1 MGKYAQDAAKLLEL
15 VGGKENIA
23 AVSHCITRMRFVLND
38 PALANI
44 EAIEAKGVSKGIAK
58 GPLYFFQRSDS
69 TVTLKVVSDIEA
81 EKARLAVAQEQSIRQ
96 LNALAEKC
104 QEDAGEEMAV
114 LFETHAMLV
123 EDEDFVECI
132 TSLIDEES
140 CNAEHAVEQAGIQFA
155 AMFAAMDDAYMQAR
169 AADIKDVAKRIL
181 NNLLGVVD
189 GGIHSDVPVILAADD
204 LAPSETLQLDKS
216 KILGFVTMGGSG
228 NSHTAILARTMGI
241 PAICGA
247 GEALAEGY
255 NGRVGYIDGETGQ
268 LIIDP
273 DAMTQAAL
281 KEKYEKQQETRKL
294 LETMKGQEDIT
305 LDGKK
310 MLLYCNIG
318 SPEDV
323 AAVLANDG
331 QGIGLFRSEFLY
343 LSASDYPTEDEQF
356 EAYRS
361 VADAMNGKRVVIRT
375 LDIGADKQVDY
386 FDMKE
391 EENPALGV
399 RAIRICLNRPEVFRT
414 QLRALYR
421 ASVYGKIAIMF
432 PMITSVWEVKEC
444 KRACMSVMK
453 ELEAEGIPYDK
464 DTELGIMIE
473 TPSSVFVAEEL
484 AKLVDFFSVGTN
496 DLTQYTLACD
506 RQANDLGKFYD
517 PHHPALLRAIKMAAD
532 AAHKAGIWIGI
543 CGELGADI
551 SMLPT
556 FLAMGIDELSVSPS
570 AVLPVRAAIRQSIAQ
585 TCTLEMLEC

>member
-1 MGKYAQDAAKLLEL
+1 M
-15 VGGKENIA
+15 
-23 AVSHCITRMRFVLND
+23 IT
-38 PALANI
+38 I
-44 EAIEAKGVSKGIAK
+44 QGKGVSKGIAK
-58 GPLYFFQRSDS
+58 GPLYFFQRSDT

-81 EKARLAVAQEQSIRQ
+81 EKARLAVAQEQFIQQ

-104 QEDAGEEMAV
+104 RDDAGEEMAV
-114 LFETHAMLV
+114 LFESHAMFV

-140 CNAEHAVEQAGIQFA
+140 CNAEYAVEQAGIQFA

-189 GGIHSDVPVILAADD
+189 GGIRSDVPVILAADD

-281 KEKYEKQQETRKL
+281 KEKYEKQQETKKL

-361 VADAMNGKRVVIRT
+361 VAAAMNGKRVVIRT

-386 FDMKE
+386 FNMKE

-444 KRACMSVMK
+444 KRACVSVMK
-453 ELEAEGIPYDK
+453 ELEAEGIPYNK
-464 DTELGIMIE
+464 DTELGIMVE

>member
-1 MGKYAQDAAKLLEL
+1 M
-15 VGGKENIA
+15 
-23 AVSHCITRMRFVLND
+23 IT
-38 PALANI
+38 I
-44 EAIEAKGVSKGIAK
+44 QGKGVSKGIAK
-58 GPLYFFQRSDS
+58 GPLYFFQRSDT

-81 EKARLAVAQEQSIRQ
+81 EKARLAVAQEQSIQQ

-104 QEDAGEEMAV
+104 RDDAGEEMAV
-114 LFETHAMLV
+114 LFETHAMFV

-132 TSLIDEES
+132 TSLIDEKS
-140 CNAEHAVEQAGIQFA
+140 CNAEYAVEQAGIQFA

-281 KEKYEKQQETRKL
+281 KEKYEKQQETKKL

-444 KRACMSVMK
+444 KRACVSVMK
-453 ELEAEGIPYDK
+453 ELEAEGIPYNK

-506 RQANDLGKFYD
+506 RQANDLGKFFD

>member
-1 MGKYAQDAAKLLEL
+1 M
-15 VGGKENIA
+15 
-23 AVSHCITRMRFVLND
+23 IT
-38 PALANI
+38 I
-44 EAIEAKGVSKGIAK
+44 QGKGVSKGIAK
-58 GPLYFFQRSDS
+58 GPLYFFQRSDT

-114 LFETHAMLV
+114 LFETHAMFV

-169 AADIKDVAKRIL
+169 AADIKDVAKRLL

-281 KEKYEKQQETRKL
+281 KEKYEKQQETKKL

>member
-1 MGKYAQDAAKLLEL
+1 M
-15 VGGKENIA
+15 
-23 AVSHCITRMRFVLND
+23 IT
-38 PALANI
+38 I
-44 EAIEAKGVSKGIAK
+44 QGKGVSKGIAK
-58 GPLYFFQRSDS
+58 GPLYFFQRSDT

-114 LFETHAMLV
+114 LFETHAMFV

-132 TSLIDEES
+132 TSLIDGKS
-140 CNAEHAVEQAGIQFA
+140 CNAEYAVEQAGIQFA

-169 AADIKDVAKRIL
+169 AADIKDVAKRIV

-189 GGIHSDVPVILAADD
+189 GGIRSDVPVILAADD

-281 KEKYEKQQETRKL
+281 KEKYEKQQETKKL

-361 VADAMNGKRVVIRT
+361 VAAAMNGKRVVIRT

-444 KRACMSVMK
+444 KRACVSVMK
-453 ELEAEGIPYDK
+453 ELEAEGIPYNK

-506 RQANDLGKFYD
+506 RQANDLGKFFD

>member
-1 MGKYAQDAAKLLEL
+1 M
-15 VGGKENIA
+15 
-23 AVSHCITRMRFVLND
+23 IT
-38 PALANI
+38 I
-44 EAIEAKGVSKGIAK
+44 QGKGVSKGIAK
-58 GPLYFFQRSDS
+58 GPLYFFQRSDT

-96 LNALAEKC
+96 LNALAEQC

-114 LFETHAMLV
+114 LFETHAMFV

-140 CNAEHAVEQAGIQFA
+140 CNAEYAVEQAGIQFA
-155 AMFAAMDDAYMQAR
+155 AMFAAMDDTYMQAR

-189 GGIHSDVPVILAADD
+189 GGIDSEEPVILAADD
-204 LAPSETLQLDKS
+204 LTPSETLQLDKS

-281 KEKYEKQQETRKL
+281 KEKYEKQQETKKL

-361 VADAMNGKRVVIRT
+361 VATAMNGKRVVIRT

-444 KRACMSVMK
+444 KRACVSVMK

-517 PHHPALLRAIKMAAD
+517 PHHPALLRTIKMAAD

>member
-1 MGKYAQDAAKLLEL
+1 M
-15 VGGKENIA
+15 
-23 AVSHCITRMRFVLND
+23 IT
-38 PALANI
+38 I
-44 EAIEAKGVSKGIAK
+44 QGKGVSKGIAK
-58 GPLYFFQRSDS
+58 GPLYFFQRSDT

-81 EKARLAVAQEQSIRQ
+81 EKARLAVAQEQSIQQ

-104 QEDAGEEMAV
+104 RDDAGEEMAV
-114 LFETHAMLV
+114 LFETHAMFA

-132 TSLIDEES
+132 TSLIDEKS
-140 CNAEHAVEQAGIQFA
+140 CNAEYAVEQAGILFA

-181 NNLLGVVD
+181 DNLLGVVD
-189 GGIHSDVPVILAADD
+189 GGIRSDVPVILAADD

-247 GEALAEGY
+247 GEALAESY

-281 KEKYEKQQETRKL
+281 KEKYEKQQETKKL

-361 VADAMNGKRVVIRT
+361 VAAAMNGKRVVIRT

-444 KRACMSVMK
+444 KRACVSVMK
-453 ELEAEGIPYDK
+453 ELEAEGIPYNK

-506 RQANDLGKFYD
+506 RQANDLGKFFD

-543 CGELGADI
+543 CGELGADT

>member
-1 MGKYAQDAAKLLEL
+1 M
-15 VGGKENIA
+15 
-23 AVSHCITRMRFVLND
+23 IT
-38 PALANI
+38 I
-44 EAIEAKGVSKGIAK
+44 QGKGVSKGIAK
-58 GPLYFFQRSDS
+58 GPLYFFQRSDT

-114 LFETHAMLV
+114 LFETHAMFV

-140 CNAEHAVEQAGIQFA
+140 CNAEYAVEQAGIQFA

-189 GGIHSDVPVILAADD
+189 GGIRSDVPVILAADD

-281 KEKYEKQQETRKL
+281 KEKYEKQQETKKL

-556 FLAMGIDELSVSPS
+556 FLAIGIDELSVSPS

>member
-1 MGKYAQDAAKLLEL
+1 M
-15 VGGKENIA
+15 
-23 AVSHCITRMRFVLND
+23 IT
-38 PALANI
+38 I
-44 EAIEAKGVSKGIAK
+44 QGKGVSKGIAK

-69 TVTLKVVSDIEA
+69 TVTLKVVSDIAA

-104 QEDAGEEMAV
+104 REDAGEEMAV

-281 KEKYEKQQETRKL
+281 KEKYEKQQETKKL

>member
-1 MGKYAQDAAKLLEL
+1 M
-15 VGGKENIA
+15 
-23 AVSHCITRMRFVLND
+23 IT
-38 PALANI
+38 I
-44 EAIEAKGVSKGIAK
+44 QGKGVSKGIAK
-58 GPLYFFQRSDS
+58 GPLYFFQRSDT

-81 EKARLAVAQEQSIRQ
+81 EKARLAVAQEQSIQQ

-104 QEDAGEEMAV
+104 RDDAGEEMAV
-114 LFETHAMLV
+114 LFETHAMFV

-132 TSLIDEES
+132 TSLIDEKS
-140 CNAEHAVEQAGIQFA
+140 CNAEYAVEQAGIQFA

-169 AADIKDVAKRIL
+169 AADIKDVAKRIV

-189 GGIHSDVPVILAADD
+189 GGIRSDVPVILAADD

-247 GEALAEGY
+247 GEALAESY
-255 NGRVGYIDGETGQ
+255 NGRIGYIDGETGQ

-281 KEKYEKQQETRKL
+281 KEKYEKQQETKKL

-361 VADAMNGKRVVIRT
+361 VAAAMNGKRVVIRT

-444 KRACMSVMK
+444 KRACVSVMK
-453 ELEAEGIPYDK
+453 ELEAEGIPYNK

>member
-1 MGKYAQDAAKLLEL
+1 M
-15 VGGKENIA
+15 
-23 AVSHCITRMRFVLND
+23 IT
-38 PALANI
+38 I
-44 EAIEAKGVSKGIAK
+44 QGKGVSKGIAK
-58 GPLYFFQRSDS
+58 GSLYFFQRPDT
-69 TVTLKVVSDIEA
+69 TVALKAVTDVES
-81 EKARLAVAQEQSIRQ
+81 EKARLAAAQEQAIQQ

-114 LFETHAMLV
+114 LFETHAMFV

-132 TSLIDEES
+132 TSMIEEES
-140 CNAEHAVEQAGIQFA
+140 CNAEYAVDQAGIQFA
-155 AMFAAMDDAYMQAR
+155 AMFAAMEDAYMQAR

-181 NNLLGVVD
+181 NNLMGVVA
-189 GGIHSDVPVILAADD
+189 GGIDSDVPVILAADD

-241 PAICGA
+241 PAICGT
-247 GEALAEGY
+247 GDALADIY
-255 NGRVGYIDGETGQ
+255 NGRTAYIDGETGQ
-268 LIIDP
+268 MIIDP
-273 DAMTQAAL
+273 DAMTLAVL
-281 KEKYEKQQETRKL
+281 KEKYEKQQETKRL
-294 LETMKGQEDIT
+294 LENMKGQEDVT

-323 AAVLANDG
+323 SAVLANDG

-343 LSASDYPTEDEQF
+343 LSASDYPSEDEQF
-356 EAYRS
+356 EAYRA
-361 VADAMNGKRVVIRT
+361 VAAAMNGKRVVIRT

-386 FDMKE
+386 FGMKK

-421 ASVYGKIAIMF
+421 ASVFGKIAIMF

-444 KRACMSVMK
+444 KRACQSVMK
-453 ELEAEGIPYDK
+453 ELETEGIPYNP

-551 SMLPT
+551 SLLPT
-556 FLAMGIDELSVSPS
+556 FLAIGIDELSVSPA

>member
-1 MGKYAQDAAKLLEL
+1 M
-15 VGGKENIA
+15 
-23 AVSHCITRMRFVLND
+23 IT
-38 PALANI
+38 I
-44 EAIEAKGVSKGIAK
+44 QGKGVSKGIAK
-58 GPLYFFQRSDS
+58 GPLYFFQRSDT

-114 LFETHAMLV
+114 LFETHAMFV

-140 CNAEHAVEQAGIQFA
+140 CNAEYAVEQAGIQFA

-189 GGIHSDVPVILAADD
+189 GGIRSDVPVILAADD

-281 KEKYEKQQETRKL
+281 KEKYEKQQETKKP

>member
-1 MGKYAQDAAKLLEL
+1 M
-15 VGGKENIA
+15 
-23 AVSHCITRMRFVLND
+23 IT
-38 PALANI
+38 I
-44 EAIEAKGVSKGIAK
+44 QGKGVSKGIAK
-58 GPLYFFQRSDS
+58 GPLYFFQRSDT

-81 EKARLAVAQEQSIRQ
+81 EKARLAVAQEQSIQQ

-104 QEDAGEEMAV
+104 RDDAGEEMAV
-114 LFETHAMLV
+114 LFESHAMFV

-140 CNAEHAVEQAGIQFA
+140 CNAEYAVEQAGIQFA

-181 NNLLGVVD
+181 DNLLGVVD
-189 GGIHSDVPVILAADD
+189 GGIRSDVPVILAADD

-281 KEKYEKQQETRKL
+281 KEKYEKQQETKKL

-361 VADAMNGKRVVIRT
+361 VAAAMNGKRVVIRT

-386 FDMKE
+386 FNMKE
-391 EENPALGV
+391 EKNPALGV
-399 RAIRICLNRPEVFRT
+399 RTIRICLNRPEVFRT

-444 KRACMSVMK
+444 KRACVSVMK
-453 ELEAEGIPYDK
+453 ELEAEGIPYNK
-464 DTELGIMIE
+464 DTELGIMVE

-506 RQANDLGKFYD
+506 RQSNDLGKFYD

-543 CGELGADI
+543 CGELGADV

>member
-1 MGKYAQDAAKLLEL
+1 M
-15 VGGKENIA
+15 
-23 AVSHCITRMRFVLND
+23 IT
-38 PALANI
+38 I
-44 EAIEAKGVSKGIAK
+44 QGKGVSKGIAK
-58 GPLYFFQRSDS
+58 GPLYFFQRSDT

-81 EKARLAVAQEQSIRQ
+81 EKARLAVAQEQSIQQ

-104 QEDAGEEMAV
+104 RDDAGEEMAV
-114 LFETHAMLV
+114 LFETHAMFV

-132 TSLIDEES
+132 TSLIDEKS
-140 CNAEHAVEQAGIQFA
+140 CNAEYAVEQAGIQFA

-181 NNLLGVVD
+181 DNLLGVVD
-189 GGIHSDVPVILAADD
+189 GGIRSDVPVILAADD

-247 GEALAEGY
+247 GEALAESY

-281 KEKYEKQQETRKL
+281 KEKYEKQQETKKL

-444 KRACMSVMK
+444 KRACVSVMK
-453 ELEAEGIPYDK
+453 ELEAEGIPYNK

-473 TPSSVFVAEEL
+473 TPSAVFVAEEL

-506 RQANDLGKFYD
+506 RQANDLGKFFD

>member
-1 MGKYAQDAAKLLEL
+1 M
-15 VGGKENIA
+15 
-23 AVSHCITRMRFVLND
+23 IT
-38 PALANI
+38 I
-44 EAIEAKGVSKGIAK
+44 QGKGVSKGIAK
-58 GPLYFFQRSDS
+58 GPLYFFQRSDT

-81 EKARLAVAQEQSIRQ
+81 EKARLAVAQEQSIQQ
-96 LNALAEKC
+96 LNALAEQC

-114 LFETHAMLV
+114 LFETHAMFV

-132 TSLIDEES
+132 TSLIDEKS
-140 CNAEHAVEQAGIQFA
+140 CNAEYAVEQAGIQFA

-189 GGIHSDVPVILAADD
+189 GGIRSDVPVILAADD

-255 NGRVGYIDGETGQ
+255 NGRIGYIDGETGQ

-281 KEKYEKQQETRKL
+281 KEKYEKQQETKKL

-361 VADAMNGKRVVIRT
+361 VAAAMNGKRVVIRT

-386 FDMKE
+386 FNMKE

-444 KRACMSVMK
+444 KRACVSVMK
-453 ELEAEGIPYDK
+453 ELEAEGIPYNK
-464 DTELGIMIE
+464 DTELGIMVE

>member
-1 MGKYAQDAAKLLEL
+1 M
-15 VGGKENIA
+15 
-23 AVSHCITRMRFVLND
+23 IT
-38 PALANI
+38 I
-44 EAIEAKGVSKGIAK
+44 QGKGVSKGIAK
-58 GPLYFFQRSDS
+58 GPLYFFQRSDT

-104 QEDAGEEMAV
+104 QEDAGEEMAA
-114 LFETHAMLV
+114 LFETHAMFV

-155 AMFAAMDDAYMQAR
+155 AMFAAMDDVYMQAR

-281 KEKYEKQQETRKL
+281 KEKYEKQQETKKL

-484 AKLVDFFSVGTN
+484 AKLADFFSVGTN